1 MFSCVSYGYLEQ
13 MNVYFLFERK
23 SIFTHHIYQRVMFLS
38 FDDNLQSC
46 DNDGENM
53 KYLYL

>member
-23 SIFTHHIYQRVMFLS
+23 SIFTNHIYQRVMFLS

-46 DNDGENM
+46 DNDGENI